1 MHAPFTASLH
11 TVTRFS
17 ITSTFPSLR
26 WINLQAG
33 RLHTCRLKSWHT
45 GRVSSNWKKMCQILL
60 LRNILLRD
68 RSRTIVTKEKEEGG
82 REREREKKQL
92 SQCLS
97 RQNHSSTVTHLHS
110 RLPFHAQ
117 RRAEEDKK
125 PVVIPSSSP
134 HNHTHAFFLKKK
146 KKIPW
151 TLDTFK
157 LTFQC

>member
-1 MHAPFTASLH
+1 
-11 TVTRFS
+11 
-17 ITSTFPSLR
+17 
-26 WINLQAG
+26 
-33 RLHTCRLKSWHT
+33 
-45 GRVSSNWKKMCQILL
+45 MCQILL

-82 REREREKKQL
+82 RERERERKKQL

-146 KKIPW
+146 KNSLDIRHIQTHISVLEHIHGTLSCSKKIGSDIY
-151 TLDTFK
+151 TNIN
-157 LTFQC
+157 

>member
-1 MHAPFTASLH
+1 
-11 TVTRFS
+11 
-17 ITSTFPSLR
+17 
-26 WINLQAG
+26 
-33 RLHTCRLKSWHT
+33 
-45 GRVSSNWKKMCQILL
+45 MCQILL

-146 KKIPW
+146 KNS
-151 TLDTFK
+151 LDTRHIQTHISVLEHIHGTLSCSK
-157 LTFQC
+157 KIGSDIYTNIN